1 MCERSDKKCSPKNFL
16 GPFRPQFGLKIRG
29 GGWGVGGASLDLPML
44 VSSSINAKTAIFK

>member
-29 GGWGVGGASLDLPML
+29 GGGGVGGGGFPG
-44 VSSSINAKTAIFK
+44 SSNAGKLQH

>member
-29 GGWGVGGASLDLPML
+29 GGGGGGGGFPG
-44 VSSSINAKTAIFK
+44 SSNAGKLQH